1 MVPKAFIEVHAS
13 KEKVYAVLTDF
24 KSYPEWCPFTRR
36 LKGQLVE
43 GAQLD
48 MEVEM
53 SAGSPLRHQRVTV
66 AELTS
71 GEKIVWTYTLLPW
84 APWLLHAV
92 RAQRLSESPSN
103 PGSATIYSTTDT
115 MTGLLS
121 PLVLFLYGASVQK
134 GFECIARALKQR
146 AEA

>member
-1 MVPKAFIEVHAS
+1 MVPKAMIEVHAS
-13 KEKVYAVLTDF
+13 KEKVYAVLADF
-24 KSYPEWCPFTRR
+24 NSYPEWCPFTRR
-36 LKGQLVE
+36 LKGQLVV
-43 GAQLD
+43 GAQLE

-53 SAGSPLRHQRVTV
+53 EGSSLRHQRVTV

-71 GEKIVWTYTLLPW
+71 GEKIVWTYTLVPW

-92 RAQRLSESPSN
+92 REQSLSASPSN
-103 PGSATIYSTTDT
+103 PSSATIYSTTDT